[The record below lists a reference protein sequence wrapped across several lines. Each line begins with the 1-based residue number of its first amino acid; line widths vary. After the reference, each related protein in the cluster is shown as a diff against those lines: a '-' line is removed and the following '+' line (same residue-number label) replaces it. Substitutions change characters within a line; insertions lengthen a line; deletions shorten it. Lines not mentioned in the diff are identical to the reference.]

1 MAMGRCFLVQD
12 ASRHLQLE
20 VVIENLLYS
29 LTDAQWI
36 KHLHVRHA
44 IEKDNTRDEFV
55 GMLDLIDLSFTRL
68 LAKRLLAPMLKKP
81 VMKPLLVHCRQFT
94 AKAFVKIL
102 DYFRVASHI
111 DHSYR
116 YGEHWAGNLR
126 VYSAT
131 AESIHQTPKMQED
144 NRSDTWARAMAQCP
158 LGDRAQRCPLFC
170 RAQAKRANNKADR
183 ESWLEMA
190 RRWEGMLRPHHD
202 NGRGEGI
209 RRDPFRP
216 DEIQAGSCRAR
227 SSKKSILKALPC
239 HLRRS

>member
-44 IEKDNTRDEFV
+44 IEKDNTRDKFV
-55 GMLDLIDLSFTRL
+55 GMLHLFDRFFMPL
-68 LAKRLLAPMLKKP
+68 LGKRLVAPIVKEP
-81 VMKPLLVHCRQFT
+81 VMKPVLVHCRQLT

-102 DYFRVASHI
+102 DDFRVASHI

-158 LGDRAQRCPLFC
+158 LLAQSGHFTVEFQYLLSGV
-170 RAQAKRANNKADR
+170 KRTLA
-183 ESWLEMA
+183 LV
-190 RRWEGMLRPHHD
+190 RRWEAA
-202 NGRGEGI
+202 GRRQRLNVAEGG
-209 RRDPFRP
+209 R
-216 DEIQAGSCRAR
+216 CT
-227 SSKKSILKALPC
+227 L
-239 HLRRS
+239 